1 MSSFSEEER
10 ALMTEAA
17 EGLVKRRFAV
27 PAMLFLETVSP
38 MNMVSASML
47 HMLSPIWRS
56 AMPASRI
63 DQLAALLERRDSVP
77 EFISIIDQ
85 TEETRRRDE
94 KAARRARKQPPEER
108 SPDERPRS

>member
-1 MSSFSEEER
+1 
-10 ALMTEAA
+10 MTQAA

-47 HMLSPIWRS
+47 HMLSPLWRS
-56 AMPASRI
+56 VLPASRI

-85 TEETRRRDE
+85 AEETRRRDD
-94 KAARRARKQPPEER
+94 KAARKARKAPPEK
-108 SPDERPRS
+108 SSSDERPPS